1 MVVALLS
8 SLLSIPQ
15 GLDAAQRK
23 AGNDA
28 SAMVPENG
36 VHKVPLL
43 KLDQTMRIRT
53 LRWQNRT
60 SVFSRARFINA
71 AAKQAHAGA
80 PGTIGTRERAAAR
93 TRARPPHG
101 AQRHASGGSSH
112 SPNGKTILSKFSNS
126 SFFSYSLS
134 AFATAVG
141 CVGSGLVSASSD
153 GEGDDGLLPARDGTS
168 TPLRNAEEDIFE
180 IDERL

>member
-80 PGTIGTRERAAAR
+80 P
-93 TRARPPHG
+93 
-101 AQRHASGGSSH
+101 
-112 SPNGKTILSKFSNS
+112 
-126 SFFSYSLS
+126 
-134 AFATAVG
+134 
-141 CVGSGLVSASSD
+141 
-153 GEGDDGLLPARDGTS
+153 RDGTVSLNNLMDVQYYGPIQLGDPPQTFQVCFDTGSSNLWVPSASCPDSNEACQTHNSYNSKKS
-168 TPLRNAEEDIFE
+168 TSYVKPLLAVT
-180 IDERL
+180 

>member
-60 SVFSRARFINA
+60 SVFSRAR
-71 AAKQAHAGA
+71 
-80 PGTIGTRERAAAR
+80 
-93 TRARPPHG
+93 
-101 AQRHASGGSSH
+101 
-112 SPNGKTILSKFSNS
+112 L
-126 SFFSYSLS
+126 
-134 AFATAVG
+134 
-141 CVGSGLVSASSD
+141 
-153 GEGDDGLLPARDGTS
+153 
-168 TPLRNAEEDIFE
+168 
-180 IDERL
+180 

>member
-43 KLDQTMRIRT
+43 KLDQTMRRDPGSRPCVCRT
-53 LRWQNRT
+53 F
-60 SVFSRARFINA
+60 SVPCR
-71 AAKQAHAGA
+71 
-80 PGTIGTRERAAAR
+80 
-93 TRARPPHG
+93 
-101 AQRHASGGSSH
+101 
-112 SPNGKTILSKFSNS
+112 S
-126 SFFSYSLS
+126 SF
-134 AFATAVG
+134 
-141 CVGSGLVSASSD
+141 
-153 GEGDDGLLPARDGTS
+153 
-168 TPLRNAEEDIFE
+168 AEADTKPC
-180 IDERL
+180 